1 MQNRK
6 ISETVA
12 LLALWSTLLFSV
24 SCLSFVPWGSGWRF
38 LFFITLPLCVF
49 TLCIQLKRGRTIK
62 DVSRDF
68 FFFLRPFL
76 PLLAALLVILL
87 LYSKNA
93 DHFGVR
99 LSVIVRVLLAAG
111 FCYSVLRAVRPLKF
125 SWVYVACALGSSLAF
140 FDVCFTA
147 VTHWNSPIRLRDLVN
162 PYCTI
167 YARCVALLA
176 GVAFFGIF
184 SEDLRKKFRIFCLV
198 GSLLGF
204 VTAIGLL
211 ETRSVLLTL
220 PFAAGCAFWYGA
232 KRRRVK
238 LNWKIVA
245 GLLIA
250 LGILVFSLSGR
261 FLDGARQVAWFQSP
275 AEVISLLHKI
285 DEDKPLSKEEVRM
298 HREINTNMGARVA
311 VWSLAS
317 EIVPPKIWFGNG
329 KGSVDSFVDSKKVF
343 QYSGDILPHFHS
355 DYVQALVI
363 GGLLLLAGL
372 VLTEIWLFIAG
383 LGSGILTFMNLSMLS
398 FGIVDYGFFET
409 KALTVYVMLYALVLL
424 ARSANK
430 SAQ

>member
-1 MQNRK
+1 LPLL
-6 ISETVA
+6 VA
-12 LLALWSTLLFSV
+12 LLL
-24 SCLSFVPWGSGWRF
+24 
-38 LFFITLPLCVF
+38 I
-49 TLCIQLKRGRTIK
+49 
-62 DVSRDF
+62 
-68 FFFLRPFL
+68 
-76 PLLAALLVILL
+76 LV

-99 LSVIVRVLLAAG
+99 LSVIVRVLFAAG
-111 FCYSVLRAVRPLKF
+111 FCYAVLRFFRPVNLGCVF
-125 SWVYVACALGSSLAF
+125 VACAVGSTAAF
-140 FDVCFTA
+140 FDVCLTA
-147 VTHWNSPIRLRDLVN
+147 VIHRDIPLPLRNLVN

-176 GVAFFGIF
+176 GVAFFGVF
-184 SEDLRKKFRIFCLV
+184 SEYLQTRKFRIFCLV

-238 LNWKIVA
+238 INWKIVA
-245 GLLIA
+245 GLLLA
-250 LGILVFSLSGR
+250 LGILAFSLFGR

-275 AEVISLLHKI
+275 SEVISLLHKI
-285 DEDKPLSKEEVRM
+285 DEGKPLSKDEVQM

-317 EIVPPKIWFGNG
+317 EIVPPKIWLGNG
-329 KGSVDSFVDSKKVF
+329 KGSVDSFVDAKKVF

-383 LGSGILTFMNLSMLS
+383 LGSGILTFMNLSMFS

-409 KALTVYVMLYALVLL
+409 KALTVYVMLYMLVLL
-424 ARSANK
+424 ARPATK